1 MPDTEKRLREDQEV
15 IETMFRKI
23 LREMALHL
31 NNAAGERNLVMH
43 CADLKTFIRT
53 GETWAKNHAENQ
65 LLSTNT
71 YYLEYFAMRKMQS
84 NILKN
89 MLELLEDITVD
100 AQQVRYI
107 QQLLEYTAETFAENN
122 DGQEIM
128 NRIKTVY
135 ETYRTK
141 PLPQTR
147 SEFENRARLFQFLQ
161 LFQSFIQVKA
171 DFAKLQLD
179 K

>member
-1 MPDTEKRLREDQEV
+1 
-15 IETMFRKI
+15 
-23 LREMALHL
+23 
-31 NNAAGERNLVMH
+31 
-43 CADLKTFIRT
+43 
-53 GETWAKNHAENQ
+53 
-65 LLSTNT
+65 
-71 YYLEYFAMRKMQS
+71 
-84 NILKN
+84 

-141 PLPQTR
+141 PLQTR
-147 SEFENRARLFQFLQ
+147 SEFENRARLFQFYNC
-161 LFQSFIQVKA
+161 FSHSFKS
-171 DFAKLQLD
+171 KRTLPNYN
-179 K
+179 

>member
-1 MPDTEKRLREDQEV
+1 
-15 IETMFRKI
+15 
-23 LREMALHL
+23 
-31 NNAAGERNLVMH
+31 
-43 CADLKTFIRT
+43 
-53 GETWAKNHAENQ
+53 
-65 LLSTNT
+65 
-71 YYLEYFAMRKMQS
+71 
-84 NILKN
+84 

-141 PLPQTR
+141 PLPQT
-147 SEFENRARLFQFLQ
+147 SEFENRARLFQFTIVSVIHSS
-161 LFQSFIQVKA
+161 QSGLCQITTR
-171 DFAKLQLD
+171 
-179 K
+179 

>member
-1 MPDTEKRLREDQEV
+1 
-15 IETMFRKI
+15 
-23 LREMALHL
+23 
-31 NNAAGERNLVMH
+31 
-43 CADLKTFIRT
+43 
-53 GETWAKNHAENQ
+53 
-65 LLSTNT
+65 
-71 YYLEYFAMRKMQS
+71 
-84 NILKN
+84 

-141 PLPQTR
+141 TITA
-147 SEFENRARLFQFLQ
+147 N
-161 LFQSFIQVKA
+161 K
-171 DFAKLQLD
+171 K
-179 K
+179 

>member
-1 MPDTEKRLREDQEV
+1 
-15 IETMFRKI
+15 
-23 LREMALHL
+23 
-31 NNAAGERNLVMH
+31 
-43 CADLKTFIRT
+43 
-53 GETWAKNHAENQ
+53 
-65 LLSTNT
+65 
-71 YYLEYFAMRKMQS
+71 
-84 NILKN
+84 
-89 MLELLEDITVD
+89 
-100 AQQVRYI
+100 
-107 QQLLEYTAETFAENN
+107 
-122 DGQEIM
+122 M

>member
-1 MPDTEKRLREDQEV
+1 MWR
-15 IETMFRKI
+15 
-23 LREMALHL
+23 
-31 NNAAGERNLVMH
+31 
-43 CADLKTFIRT
+43 
-53 GETWAKNHAENQ
+53 
-65 LLSTNT
+65 
-71 YYLEYFAMRKMQS
+71 
-84 NILKN
+84 
-89 MLELLEDITVD
+89 ITL
-100 AQQVRYI
+100 

>member
-1 MPDTEKRLREDQEV
+1 MRNKFA
-15 IETMFRKI
+15 IF
-23 LREMALHL
+23 
-31 NNAAGERNLVMH
+31 NNCWN
-43 CADLKTFIRT
+43 IR
-53 GETWAKNHAENQ
+53 Q
-65 LLSTNT
+65 
-71 YYLEYFAMRKMQS
+71 
-84 NILKN
+84 
-89 MLELLEDITVD
+89 
-100 AQQVRYI
+100 
-107 QQLLEYTAETFAENN
+107 N

>member
-1 MPDTEKRLREDQEV
+1 
-15 IETMFRKI
+15 
-23 LREMALHL
+23 
-31 NNAAGERNLVMH
+31 
-43 CADLKTFIRT
+43 
-53 GETWAKNHAENQ
+53 
-65 LLSTNT
+65 
-71 YYLEYFAMRKMQS
+71 
-84 NILKN
+84 

-147 SEFENRARLFQFLQ
+147 SEFENRDSFSFTIVSVIHSS
-161 LFQSFIQVKA
+161 QSGLCQITTR
-171 DFAKLQLD
+171 
-179 K
+179 